1 MLPLVALVGRPNV
14 GKSTIFNALTR
25 TRDALVHDQPGVT
38 RDRNYGV
45 CRLDEDNHF
54 LVVDTGGIAEE
65 EEGLAGATTRQ
76 ARAAAAEADLILF
89 VVDARDGSSAMDDEI
104 LAWLRKLSRPTL
116 LLINKIDG
124 TDEDSVRSE
133 FARYGFSEMLT
144 VSAAHRQGLDDL
156 LEEVVQ
162 RLPEEGSGEELDND
176 PNRIRIAFVGR
187 PNVGKST
194 LTNALVGAKVSI
206 VSNRPQTT
214 RHRLLGIA
222 TYPEGQLVLVDTPG
236 LHKVQKRA
244 MNRVMN
250 RAARGSLEGV
260 DAGLL
265 VIEAGRWDEE
275 DSLAFNVLR
284 DAGIPVVL
292 VVNKIDRLKDKGALL
307 PFLQEVTAGRDFSS
321 VHPISAQKRNGLEA
335 LVRDVLALLPEA
347 PPMFGE
353 DEITDRSQ
361 RFLAGELVR
370 EQLMRQLGEELPY
383 ATTVEIERF
392 TEDGNLLRIGAV
404 IWVERE
410 GQKAIVIGKGGT
422 RLKEIGAKS
431 RLQMERLFGA
441 KVFLETW
448 VRVREGWSDD
458 EAALK
463 AFGYE

>member
-1 MLPLVALVGRPNV
+1 MSESTSYRSGSVAV
-14 GKSTIFNALTR
+14 I
-25 TRDALVHDQPGVT
+25 
-38 RDRNYGV
+38 
-45 CRLDEDNHF
+45 
-54 LVVDTGGIAEE
+54 
-65 EEGLAGATTRQ
+65 
-76 ARAAAAEADLILF
+76 
-89 VVDARDGSSAMDDEI
+89 
-104 LAWLRKLSRPTL
+104 
-116 LLINKIDG
+116 
-124 TDEDSVRSE
+124 
-133 FARYGFSEMLT
+133 
-144 VSAAHRQGLDDL
+144 
-156 LEEVVQ
+156 
-162 RLPEEGSGEELDND
+162 
-176 PNRIRIAFVGR
+176 GR

-222 TYPEGQLVLVDTPG
+222 SFPQGQIVLVDTPG
-236 LHKVQKRA
+236 LHREQGKFKASA
-244 MNRVMN
+244 MSRVMN
-250 RAARGSLEGV
+250 RAARGSLEDV
-260 DAGLL
+260 DAAMM

-275 DSLAFNVLR
+275 DTLAYNVLS

-292 VVNKIDRLKDKGALL
+292 IVNKVDRLKDKSALL
-307 PFLQEVTAGRDFSS
+307 PFLAEVSQERSFAA
-321 VHPISAQKRNGLEA
+321 VHPVSALKRKGLEA
-335 LVRDVLALLPEA
+335 LVKDLLGLLPEQ

-392 TEDGNLLRIGAV
+392 AEDGALLRIGAV

-422 RLKEIGAKS
+422 RLKEIGAKA
-431 RLQMERLFGA
+431 RQQMERLFGA